1 MNRGTLT
8 AQRLEEYERRMT
20 TRWSIAR
27 IAFWVLVPLA
37 AFLWGLTIVCAIASQ
52 KGAILF

>member
-27 IAFWVLVPLA
+27 IAFWVLVPR
-37 AFLWGLTIVCAIASQ
+37 FFGD
-52 KGAILF
+52 